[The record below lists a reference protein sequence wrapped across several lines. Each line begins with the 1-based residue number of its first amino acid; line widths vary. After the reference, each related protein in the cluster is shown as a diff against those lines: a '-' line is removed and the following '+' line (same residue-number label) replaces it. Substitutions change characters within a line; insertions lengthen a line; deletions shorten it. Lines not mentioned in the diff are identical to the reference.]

1 MKKYFTLDDAVKEQF
16 YKLPKVFFL
25 KDSVYYSMTL
35 TSKSLYSIL
44 SDRNSISIKN
54 KWIDEENKVYFIYK
68 QEDLCDIT
76 GIKDPKTLRK
86 YLKELE
92 TYELIERKKQ
102 GFNLPD
108 RFYLI
113 HPNVTEEQFYRIYK
127 ASEGELEPENKCNSN
142 DGEKFPNDR
151 EKSPNSQGKIPGCD
165 KEKTPPSN
173 NNMSNLNNINNNKKE
188 KEKKKTKKIP
198 TQTEIDEVI
207 NAYTSNEELKTAIIE
222 FVKFRKG
229 MGKGRFMT
237 TYAVKLLTK
246 KLDRFANDDNTKIEI
261 INKSILNGWSD
272 VYELKEPCK
281 NKGGFNNES
290 RSNTSKNNEPSKGE
304 SKEEHDAKYWE
315 EQNRI
320 LNEMLDF

>member
-16 YKLPKVFFL
+16 YKMPKVFFL

-44 SDRNSISIKN
+44 ADRNSVSIKN

-127 ASEGELEPENKCNSN
+127 ASEGELEPENKCVPN
-142 DGEKFPNDR
+142 DEEKFPNGR

-165 KEKTPPSN
+165 KGKTPPSN
-173 NNMSNLNNINNNKKE
+173 NNMSNLNNSNYKKE
-188 KEKKKTKKIP
+188 EKGKKKTKKEP
-198 TQTEIDEVI
+198 TQTEIDEVV

-320 LNEMLDF
+320 LNEGIDF

>member
-1 MKKYFTLDDAVKEQF
+1 MQRNYYAIIPANVRYDKN
-16 YKLPKVFFL
+16 L
-25 KDSVYYSMTL
+25 KDKAKLLYGEITALCNEKGYCWASNRYFAE
-35 TSKSLYSIL
+35 LYSV
-44 SDRNSISIKN
+44 SIKTISTLIKN
-54 KWIDEENKVYFIYK
+54 LIDNGYIYSEIIYK
-68 QEDLCDIT
+68 DGSKEID
-76 GIKDPKTLRK
+76 KR
-86 YLKELE
+86 YLKLVNNP
-92 TYELIERKKQ
+92 IE
-102 GFNLPD
+102 NIVNTPM
-108 RFYLI
+108 
-113 HPNVTEEQFYRIYK
+113 EEK
-127 ASEGELEPENKCNSN
+127 VNTPME
-142 DGEKFPNDR
+142 EKVKD
-151 EKSPNSQGKIPGCD
+151 
-165 KEKTPPSN
+165 N
-173 NNMSNLNNINNNKKE
+173 NTIINNTIINNKKE
-188 KEKKKTKKIP
+188 KKEKKKTKKEP
-198 TQTEIDEVI
+198 TQTEIDEVV

-281 NKGGFNNES
+281 NKGGFNNEP

-304 SKEEHDAKYWE
+304 PKEEHDAKYWE

>member
-1 MKKYFTLDDAVKEQF
+1 M
-16 YKLPKVFFL
+16 
-25 KDSVYYSMTL
+25 YYSFNSEIAIKYGVDGAIMIENLHFWISKNKANEKHFYDGRYWTYNSLKAFEKLFPFWSSRQIERILRNLINQGAIVTGNYNKIPYDRTKWYAL
-35 TSKSLYSIL
+35 TESV
-44 SDRNSISIKN
+44 ISIYANGEIEERKCVNENNETVEPIPDN
-54 KWIDEENKVYFIYK
+54 KPDNKPDDNINKKEKEENSDEKAK
-68 QEDLCDIT
+68 S
-76 GIKDPKTLRK
+76 
-86 YLKELE
+86 
-92 TYELIERKKQ
+92 IENGQ
-102 GFNLPD
+102 MSLNCPD
-108 RFYLI
+108 
-113 HPNVTEEQFYRIYK
+113 
-127 ASEGELEPENKCNSN
+127 
-142 DGEKFPNDR
+142 
-151 EKSPNSQGKIPGCD
+151 
-165 KEKTPPSN
+165 KTPPKTEED
-173 NNMSNLNNINNNKKE
+173 IDKNK
-188 KEKKKTKKIP
+188 KEKKKTKKEP
-198 TQTEIDEVI
+198 TQTEIDEVV

-304 SKEEHDAKYWE
+304 SKEEHDAEYWK

-320 LNEMLDF
+320 LDEMLDSYLQM